1 MDCPRCGANNET
13 DVGSC
18 LSCGAPMG
26 EDENVPTMMQTPLST
41 TPAPAKAA
49 GGRLAAGAPP
59 KQCPNCMT
67 LNAATFKFCAR
78 CGTPLGATAAPH
90 AAPTPPPVS
99 PPAKAAGK
107 APAASA
113 TRPPAPAGATRPPAA
128 ASAAKPPAA
137 APRTPPAPAPRA
149 PPAPPPSA
157 TRPPAA
163 TAARPP
169 AATATKPPAAAARPA
184 PPPPPKPVAGASR
197 PPAPAAKPAAPARP
211 RARLSA
217 IARDGS
223 RSADFV
229 LVKDETKVG
238 REVAEGEVKLDK
250 DPFIAP
256 VHAVFKFDGLQL
268 VVQDSGSANGVFLWL
283 KERQL
288 ASGDELRIGRQR
300 LRIEWMPDE
309 PEQLADQ
316 PVWGSPN
323 PGYTARIVQ
332 LLEGGGEGDVFP
344 LKSGDNMVGRGT
356 GDVSF
361 PQDGYVSSKHA
372 TITVAEGQIAVKDL
386 GSANGTFVRING
398 QAPVNAGDLLLVG
411 EQILRVDPA

>member
-1 MDCPRCGANNET
+1 MECPRCGANNET

-18 LSCGAPMG
+18 LSCGAPIA
-26 EDENVPTMMQTPLST
+26 EEEESQPTIAQKPIAPP
-41 TPAPAKAA
+41 PAGK
-49 GGRLAAGAPP
+49 GGARLAAGAPP

-78 CGTPLGATAAPH
+78 CGTPLGATAAPQP
-90 AAPTPPPVS
+90 AAK
-99 PPAKAAGK
+99 PAVKPAAAAARP
-107 APAASA
+107 APAAA
-113 TRPPAPAGATRPPAA
+113 KPAAPAA
-128 ASAAKPPAA
+128 ARPAA
-137 APRTPPAPAPRA
+137 PPPKTPS
-149 PPAPPPSA
+149 PSA
-157 TRPPAA
+157 TRPP
-163 TAARPP
+163 T
-169 AATATKPPAAAARPA
+169 AAARPA
-184 PPPPPKPVAGASR
+184 PPPPPKPFTGIR
-197 PPAPAAKPAAPARP
+197 PPPPAPPKTAARP

-223 RSADFV
+223 TSADFV

-238 REVAEGEVKLDK
+238 RQVGEGEVKLDK

-256 VHAVFKFDGLQL
+256 VHAVFRFDGPQL

-300 LRIEWMPDE
+300 LRVEWLPEE
-309 PEQLADQ
+309 PEPLADQ
-316 PVWGSPN
+316 PLWGSPN
-323 PGYTARIVQ
+323 PGYAARVVQ
-332 LLEGGGEGDVFP
+332 LLEGGGDGDVFP
-344 LKSGDNMVGRGT
+344 LRSGDNMVGRGT

-372 TITVAEGQIAVKDL
+372 TITVTDGQIAVKDL

>member
-1 MDCPRCGANNET
+1 MDCPRCGASNET

-18 LSCGAPMG
+18 LSCGAPM
-26 EDENVPTMMQTPLST
+26 EEESAPTMMQKPLA
-41 TPAPAKAA
+41 PPPPAKGA
-49 GGRLAAGAPP
+49 RLAAGAPP

-78 CGTPLGATAAPH
+78 CGTPLGATAAPQPAPPMPAPAKP
-90 AAPTPPPVS
+90 AAAKPATS
-99 PPAKAAGK
+99 PPKA
-107 APAASA
+107 APAAARPVPAPAAPKPATKPPSPTA
-113 TRPPAPAGATRPPAA
+113 TRPPT
-128 ASAAKPPAA
+128 
-137 APRTPPAPAPRA
+137 
-149 PPAPPPSA
+149 
-157 TRPPAA
+157 
-163 TAARPP
+163 
-169 AATATKPPAAAARPA
+169 AAARPA
-184 PPPPPKPVAGASR
+184 PPPPPKPVTGIRAP
-197 PPAPAAKPAAPARP
+197 PPAPPRPAAPSRP

-223 RSADFV
+223 TSADFV

-238 REVAEGEVKLDK
+238 RQVGDGEVKLDK

-256 VHAVFKFDGLQL
+256 VHAVFKFEGPQL
-268 VVQDSGSANGVFLWL
+268 VVQDSGSPNGVFLWL

-300 LRIEWMPDE
+300 LRIEWMPEE
-309 PEQLADQ
+309 PEALADQ
-316 PVWGSPN
+316 PLWGSPN
-323 PGYTARIVQ
+323 PGYTARVVQ

-344 LKSGDNMVGRGT
+344 LRSGDNMVGRGT

-372 TITVAEGQIAVKDL
+372 TISVSEGELAVKDL